1 MTRVLIAD
9 DEEAV
14 RRTISVILGAESDL
28 EVVGS
33 ASDGKEALDMV
44 DRTRPDVVVMDL
56 RMPGMDGLAAT
67 RRLVTGPPPVP
78 AVLALTTFAT
88 DEVALDAIRAGAAG
102 FCAKA
107 DPPEVLAAAV
117 RTVASGDAVVSPPVL
132 RDLLERLVPPP
143 APVPVRTCSQREA
156 EILGVVAEGASN
168 YEIGRRLYISEATV
182 RTHVQH
188 LREKLSARSRAELVV
203 RAYELGVAHDPARE
217 DSTIP

>member
-1 MTRVLIAD
+1 M
-9 DEEAV
+9 
-14 RRTISVILGAESDL
+14 ILGAESDL
-28 EVVGS
+28 EVVGT
-33 ASDGKEALDMV
+33 ASDGHEALEMAST
-44 DRTRPDVVVMDL
+44 TRPDVVVMDL

-67 RRLVTGPPPVP
+67 RRLVTGTPPVP

-107 DPPEVLAAAV
+107 DPPEALAAAV
-117 RTVASGDAVVSPPVL
+117 RTVACGDAVVSPPVL
-132 RDLLERLVPPP
+132 RDLLERLVPPAAAVSP
-143 APVPVRTCSQREA
+143 GALSQREA

-168 YEIGRRLYISEATV
+168 YEIGRRLCISEATV

-203 RAYELGVAHDPARE
+203 RAFELGVAHDPARVK
-217 DSTIP
+217 